1 MRIIAVMLSKG
12 GVGKTTTTVN
22 IAHALALAGKNVL
35 VVDLDTQGQVST
47 SLGVETEIG
56 LAEFIN
62 NEASA
67 EEAIHVARPPH
78 LFVLAGGRALAGVK
92 RLISRK
98 DYGGERTLM
107 EALQPLEGTFDYI
120 LLDTAPSWDVLNVN
134 ALFYAREILAPVS
147 LEVLTLQ
154 GLVEFARSVDDV
166 KRHNPHVVLQYVVPT
181 FYDRR
186 VKKSLEIFEQIEQFF
201 GAVICDPIRYN
212 VRLSEAPGHGQSIFE
227 YSPNS
232 TGAADYKALAERIL
246 ADE

>member
-1 MRIIAVMLSKG
+1 MRVIAVMLSKG

-22 IAHALALAGKNVL
+22 VAHALALAGKNVL

-47 SLGVETEIG
+47 SLGIETEVG

-62 NEASA
+62 NEATA
-67 EEAIHVARPPH
+67 LQAIQIVRAPH

-107 EALQPLEGTFDYI
+107 EALQPLEASFDYI
-120 LLDTAPSWDVLNVN
+120 LLDTAPSWDALNVN

-154 GLVEFARSVDDV
+154 GLVEFTRSIEDV
-166 KRHNPHVVLQYVVPT
+166 KRHNPNVVLQYVVPT

-186 VKKSLEIFEQIEQFF
+186 VKKSLEIYQQIERFF
-201 GAVICDPIRYN
+201 SSVLCDPIRYN

-227 YSPNS
+227 YSPTS
-232 TGAADYKALAERIL
+232 TGAADYRKLAERIL
-246 ADE
+246 SDE